1 MSSLTWVGRTEL
13 AEISCP
19 YCGRELHPDDERMV
33 AAERAWGFVGAGL
46 KLHGERTGLLL
57 LTPVADSR
65 DAMIACLWVAPGQT
79 NRGRGRR
86 LVQAAAAGLLSQ
98 NVESILAKG
107 ARGKKK
113 DCGTPPSDFLKAVGF
128 TRALDERL
136 WRLELDAT
144 VTERP
149 GLRSLLGRLMTTL
162 RPIGPE
168 PAGRVSREG

>member
-1 MSSLTWVGRTEL
+1 MSSLSWISRGEL
-13 AEISCP
+13 SSISCP
-19 YCGRELHPDDERMV
+19 YCGRTTSPDDERMV
-33 AAERAWGFVGAGL
+33 AAETAWGFVGAGL
-46 KLHGERTGLLL
+46 RLHGERTGLLL
-57 LTPVADSR
+57 LTPVPDTR
-65 DAMIACLWVAPGQT
+65 DALITCLWVAPGHT
-79 NRGRGRR
+79 HRGRGRR
-86 LVQAAAAGLLSQ
+86 LVQATAAGLLSQ
-98 NVESILAKG
+98 NVEAVVARG
-107 ARGKKK
+107 ARVKK
-113 DCGTPPSDFLKAVGF
+113 DCGTPPADFLKAVGF